1 MGPHRASNQQWPRG
15 LSALPNTCCPQGL
28 RLQALPAFHTF
39 CGGTSD
45 EGQGGQ
51 SPAPGAKPSNTPLE
65 GHRRPGPRASTVT
78 RAHPA
83 HPAHLGKGP
92 GGLCL
97 FVFFFSFCFLKWED
111 GCMGKG
117 CFFLLFPISHLVG
130 VCLALPPSPSGS
142 VFLSFFGLHLCILSG
157 SVSLAFSP
165 PHPLSG
171 GPSPPAP
178 RVSLSVLQ
186 PAVLLG
192 LCLGVSV
199 PVSVSPAAPP

>member
-1 MGPHRASNQQWPRG
+1 
-15 LSALPNTCCPQGL
+15 
-28 RLQALPAFHTF
+28 
-39 CGGTSD
+39 
-45 EGQGGQ
+45 
-51 SPAPGAKPSNTPLE
+51 
-65 GHRRPGPRASTVT
+65 
-78 RAHPA
+78 
-83 HPAHLGKGP
+83 
-92 GGLCL
+92 
-97 FVFFFSFCFLKWED
+97 
-111 GCMGKG
+111 MGKG

-130 VCLALPPSPSGS
+130 VCLALPPSPSWS

-192 LCLGVSV
+192 LCLGSL
-199 PVSVSPAAPP
+199 SPSLSLPRPHPDSGPSHLRGKVNI